1 MAPKGITCDEYRK
14 HYVDAGLRQHSR
26 RFSTSFPRTQEIGS
40 RDAVKTIVAGS
51 RVGITRNQVFAVLN
65 LVWQA
70 EHPVEVTS
78 VVSGAARGVDTWG
91 EEWAAALNI
100 PVHRM
105 PADWDAH
112 GKAAGVLRNKQMAEI
127 ADALI
132 LIWDGSSSGSKN
144 MLAEMRALKK
154 PVFEIVI
161 RQFDIP
167 LPPPCV

>member
-1 MAPKGITCDEYRK
+1 M
-14 HYVDAGLRQHSR
+14 
-26 RFSTSFPRTQEIGS
+26 
-40 RDAVKTIVAGS
+40 KTIVAGS
-51 RVGITRNQVFAVLN
+51 RDGLARKQVFAVLN
-65 LVWQA
+65 LVWQS
-70 EHPVEVTS
+70 EQPFEITS

-91 EEWAAALNI
+91 EEWAATLKL

-105 PADWDAH
+105 PADWDSH
-112 GKAAGVLRNKQMAEI
+112 GKAAGLLRNKQMAEA

-154 PVFEIVI
+154 PVFEVVI